1 MWLWRR
7 WFTGGGTNKGEI
19 ISSAVQHVK
28 RRKEKRANV
37 TLGLKERDLE
47 EEERKKEEDKEL
59 QSWLQV
65 CLRSWSWWWA
75 AVCLFT
81 IGWVWRIRTALI
93 KTCSTD
99 VFLKGDM
106 FLRYVYFTGFVPF
119 LLPALLGKTKWGL
132 AVRMGGAGP
141 APHLVQLIGACSRL
155 YIEDGVRF

>member
-99 VFLKGDM
+99 VVLKGDM